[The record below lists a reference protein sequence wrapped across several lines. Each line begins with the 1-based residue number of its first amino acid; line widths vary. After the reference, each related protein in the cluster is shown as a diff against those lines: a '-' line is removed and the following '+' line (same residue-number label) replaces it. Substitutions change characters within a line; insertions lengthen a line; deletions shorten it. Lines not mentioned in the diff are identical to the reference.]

1 MINFITTRL
10 VQLST
15 YVILWYV
22 TALSSDIFWCHN
34 VISIVRLHLG
44 VHCHFSLVSC
54 SHQPYQLFGGPTYIL
69 YQGRWIQSYNHT
81 TANFSQTFYLFLYIV
96 KNSRCG
102 HIPSLQNI
110 YKQLNLEIYY
120 NNLFSMKKEV
130 RWINLDFICSPISQG
145 PFSCT

>member
-15 YVILWYV
+15 YVLLWYV

-54 SHQPYQLFGGPTYIL
+54 SHQPYQLFGGPTHIL
-69 YQGRWIQSYNHT
+69 YQGRWIQSYGSKFLS
-81 TANFSQTFYLFLYIV
+81 NFL
-96 KNSRCG
+96 
-102 HIPSLQNI
+102 SLSIYQRNI
-110 YKQLNLEIYY
+110 YCYY
-120 NNLFSMKKEV
+120 ASVETFLQSHHPLTSNFFS
-130 RWINLDFICSPISQG
+130 LS
-145 PFSCT
+145 